1 MIVQLTLQQTNTIVD
16 GPIYK
21 VKNEITSSLVI
32 SEEVFV
38 FVTETQEFS
47 NVASIWEEMNLPVGY
62 DAAVLADSDRYRL
75 AIAEVGYSSVVE
87 ALAFAEYIRERL
99 EALVIAYEAFIDDF
113 EGTAEHIYTA
123 GS

>member
-1 MIVQLTLQQTNTIVD
+1 MIVQLTLQQTNTIED

-47 NVASIWEEMNLPVGY
+47 NVASIWEEMNLPVGHA
-62 DAAVLADSDRYRL
+62 AAVLADADRYRM
-75 AIAEVGYSSVVE
+75 AIAEVGYSSVVT
-87 ALAFAEYIRERL
+87 ALAFADYIRVRL
-99 EALVIAYEAFIDDF
+99 EALVIAYDKYIEDF